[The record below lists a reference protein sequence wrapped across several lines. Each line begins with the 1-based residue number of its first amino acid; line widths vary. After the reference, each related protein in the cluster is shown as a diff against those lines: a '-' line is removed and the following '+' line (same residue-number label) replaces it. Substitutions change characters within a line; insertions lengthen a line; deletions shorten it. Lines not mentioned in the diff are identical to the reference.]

1 MLGLK
6 KIDWYIAKKFI
17 LTFFASLALIIGIV
31 IIFDVSEKINHFV
44 ENNAPLN
51 EIIFDYYLN
60 FIPYFINMFSPL
72 FVFITV
78 IFFTSQMAANSE
90 IIAILSC
97 GVSYKRMLVPY
108 IATASLIAL
117 FSLGLNLYVIPKSN
131 VKRVAFET
139 KYVKTAANS
148 FNLKNLHY
156 QITPGQYVYIESF
169 SKWNSTA
176 YKFTIEDI
184 KDNKLV
190 RKVSAETAVWDSTM
204 AGWHLKRVFV
214 RDYSEGLGDQ
224 VVYKEKIDTVI
235 ELKIKDLFNNEKTVE
250 ALDANQLNDLIATQ
264 AMRGDNNAMFAKLE
278 KNRRLALPFSA
289 IILTIMGVSLSS
301 RKKRGGI
308 GWNIGIGIGLAF
320 TYILFLRFSEMF
332 VYTDTLPPGIALWIP
347 NLLFAII
354 AAVLYFM
361 ARK

>member
-97 GVSYKRMLVPY
+97 GVSYKRMMVPY

-169 SKWNSTA
+169 SRWNSTA

-184 KDNKLV
+184 KNNKLV
-190 RKVSAETAVWDSTM
+190 RKVSAETVSYT
-204 AGWHLKRVFV
+204 HL
-214 RDYSEGLGDQ
+214 
-224 VVYKEKIDTVI
+224 
-235 ELKIKDLFNNEKTVE
+235 
-250 ALDANQLNDLIATQ
+250 
-264 AMRGDNNAMFAKLE
+264 
-278 KNRRLALPFSA
+278 
-289 IILTIMGVSLSS
+289 
-301 RKKRGGI
+301 
-308 GWNIGIGIGLAF
+308 
-320 TYILFLRFSEMF
+320 
-332 VYTDTLPPGIALWIP
+332 TLPTI
-347 NLLFAII
+347 LL
-354 AAVLYFM
+354 V
-361 ARK
+361 

>member
-1 MLGLK
+1 M
-6 KIDWYIAKKFI
+6 
-17 LTFFASLALIIGIV
+17 
-31 IIFDVSEKINHFV
+31 
-44 ENNAPLN
+44 
-51 EIIFDYYLN
+51 
-60 FIPYFINMFSPL
+60 
-72 FVFITV
+72 
-78 IFFTSQMAANSE
+78 
-90 IIAILSC
+90 
-97 GVSYKRMLVPY
+97 
-108 IATASLIAL
+108 
-117 FSLGLNLYVIPKSN
+117 
-131 VKRVAFET
+131 
-139 KYVKTAANS
+139 
-148 FNLKNLHY
+148 
-156 QITPGQYVYIESF
+156 
-169 SKWNSTA
+169 
-176 YKFTIEDI
+176 
-184 KDNKLV
+184 
-190 RKVSAETAVWDSTM
+190 
-204 AGWHLKRVFV
+204 
-214 RDYSEGLGDQ
+214 
-224 VVYKEKIDTVI
+224 VYKEKIDTVI